1 MHRACCGFCL
11 ILITL
16 GLAGLAPLGFRSEQ
30 MTEFRQGDFLDA
42 RAVAR
47 QMQREYKSGTPSP
60 GYRICSSLD
69 EERAATDMRHS
80 VTRIPMVIDP
90 ITATCGS

>member
-1 MHRACCGFCL
+1 MRPYLAIIKDSFLEALASRVLWILL

-30 MTEFRQGDFLDA
+30 MTEFRQGDFLNA

-47 QMQREYKSGTPSP
+47 QMQREYKSGAPSP

-69 EERAATDMRHS
+69 EGAQA
-80 VTRIPMVIDP
+80 ID
-90 ITATCGS
+90 CGIR